1 MKKTNASDF
10 KAKCLAILDEVA
22 EAGESYVILKHGK
35 PVARLVPA
43 PPTDLSFPQQGLL
56 GTAHTVGDIISPVVP
71 PEDWEANQPPE
82 KPRARR

>member
-1 MKKTNASDF
+1 MKKANASEF

-43 PPTDLSFPQQGLL
+43 PPTELGHPQHGLL
-56 GTAHTVGDIISPVVP
+56 GTAHTVGDILSPAVP
-71 PEDWEANQPPE
+71 PEDWEANRPP
-82 KPRARR
+82 KKARPRR